1 MLTKQDKREILK
13 LVDHRNEHLKGS
25 RSWDVIEYCITF
37 LLMIVLA
44 FSIRSVIF
52 EPMRVKGSSMENTLL
67 PGDYMAVEKLSYI
80 LKPMK
85 RGDVEY
91 DFVEVMACPGGC
103 VGGGGQPI
111 AFNQELGP
119 ERACVLNSMDGADV
133 LRVTTGLTPRHD
145 GTYIVEQ
152 GCVFV
157 MGDNRLVSRD
167 STDGM
172 VGSIPVARV
181 IGRVDRVLFPFS
193 RSKRMQGVQYGV

>member
-1 MLTKQDKREILK
+1 MMWNKINRQ
-13 LVDHRNEHLKGS
+13 H
-25 RSWDVIEYCITF
+25 
-37 LLMIVLA
+37 
-44 FSIRSVIF
+44 
-52 EPMRVKGSSMENTLL
+52 
-67 PGDYMAVEKLSYI
+67 
-80 LKPMK
+80 
-85 RGDVEY
+85 
-91 DFVEVMACPGGC
+91 VEVKKAEKDLT
-103 VGGGGQPI
+103 
-111 AFNQELGP
+111 ELVFILDRSG
-119 ERACVLNSMDGADV
+119 SMSGLEGDTITIDNGLV
-133 LRVTTGLTPRHD
+133 SVNGVQLREDYVTTGLTPRHD

>member
-25 RSWDVIEYCITF
+25 RFWDVIEYCITF

-85 RGDVEY
+85 RGDVVICY
-91 DFVEVMACPGGC
+91 YPNNDDYTC
-103 VGGGGQPI
+103 VKRIIGLEGDTITIDNGLVSVNGVQ
-111 AFNQELGP
+111 
-119 ERACVLNSMDGADV
+119 
-133 LRVTTGLTPRHD
+133 LREDYVTTGLTPRHD

>member
-1 MLTKQDKREILK
+1 MVICYYPNNDDYTCVKRIIGLEGDTITIDNG
-13 LVDHRNEHLKGS
+13 LV
-25 RSWDVIEYCITF
+25 
-37 LLMIVLA
+37 
-44 FSIRSVIF
+44 SVNGVQLR
-52 EPMRVKGSSMENTLL
+52 E
-67 PGDYMAVEKLSYI
+67 DY
-80 LKPMK
+80 
-85 RGDVEY
+85 
-91 DFVEVMACPGGC
+91 
-103 VGGGGQPI
+103 
-111 AFNQELGP
+111 
-119 ERACVLNSMDGADV
+119 
-133 LRVTTGLTPRHD
+133 VTTGLTPRHD